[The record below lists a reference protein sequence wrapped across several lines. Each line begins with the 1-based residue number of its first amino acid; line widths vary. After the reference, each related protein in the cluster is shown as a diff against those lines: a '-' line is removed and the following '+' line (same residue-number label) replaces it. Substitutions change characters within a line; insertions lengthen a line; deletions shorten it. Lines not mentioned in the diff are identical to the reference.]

1 MVQVVEPVET
11 TSITM
16 HKTPVVELVETTFEE
31 QIKQLLLSLK
41 PRKARFAGLSGHRS
55 VPVAEPVEATD

>member
-16 HKTPVVELVETTFEE
+16 RKAPVVELVETTFEE
-31 QIKQLLLSLK
+31 QVTYKLKQLLLSLK
-41 PRKARFAGLSGHRS
+41 PRKL
-55 VPVAEPVEATD
+55 PVAEPVEATD